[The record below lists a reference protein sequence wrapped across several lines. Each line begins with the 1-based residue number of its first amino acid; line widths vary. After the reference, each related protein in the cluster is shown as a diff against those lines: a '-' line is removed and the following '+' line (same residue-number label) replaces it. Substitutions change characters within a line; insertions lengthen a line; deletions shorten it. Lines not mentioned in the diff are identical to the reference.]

1 MKERKMYQKYNESV
15 EIDVNRARSVIK
27 IPFSL
32 SRSKEKRNLN
42 WILNGI
48 FEKKLA
54 FNKIRARSVI
64 KISLF
69 LSRSKE
75 IWISK
80 KKKKL
85 AFNKN
90 SSGRRASG
98 RPCFLLLDGG
108 GTLNHG
114 DGCDSRS
121 RRGERIEA
129 ELEVLGYS
137 RSARLDRHFLPRP
150 RREPS
155 SHSPLPESK

>member
-42 WILNGI
+42 

-75 IWISK
+75 IWISKK

>member
-42 WILNGI
+42 

-75 IWISK
+75 I
-80 KKKKL
+80 
-85 AFNKN
+85 
-90 SSGRRASG
+90 
-98 RPCFLLLDGG
+98 
-108 GTLNHG
+108 
-114 DGCDSRS
+114 
-121 RRGERIEA
+121 
-129 ELEVLGYS
+129 
-137 RSARLDRHFLPRP
+137 
-150 RREPS
+150 
-155 SHSPLPESK
+155 